1 MSFNMSKSGK
11 KIITGVGAGI
21 FLIVVYFVYLFFV
34 PNISPKT
41 DKATYLLIPENASY
55 GDVMS
60 QLNNKADILST
71 FSFNQAAKLMQ
82 FNALKSGR
90 YKIEKGMGNFRLIR
104 NLMNGRQT
112 PVSLTFNNI
121 RTKEQLAGRLAEQLM
136 PDSVRILN
144 MLNDSAFLTN
154 YNLNPT
160 TSIVVF
166 LPNTYEILWNVTE
179 QILFERMNK
188 EFTKFWNDSRKQK
201 AAAIPLTPVQV
212 CTLASIVDEETNA
225 KNEKAIVAGL
235 YINRMNHKM
244 PLQADPTVKFAL
256 GDFTIKRIL
265 FGHLKTDSPYNTYKY
280 LGLPPGPIRI
290 PALTTIDAVLNYYKS
305 DYLYMCAKE
314 TLNGEHNFAATW
326 AEHKINAE
334 KYQKALNERGI
345 N

>member
-1 MSFNMSKSGK
+1 M
-11 KIITGVGAGI
+11 
-21 FLIVVYFVYLFFV
+21 
-34 PNISPKT
+34 
-41 DKATYLLIPENASY
+41 
-55 GDVMS
+55 
-60 QLNNKADILST
+60 
-71 FSFNQAAKLMQ
+71 
-82 FNALKSGR
+82 
-90 YKIEKGMGNFRLIR
+90 
-104 NLMNGRQT
+104 
-112 PVSLTFNNI
+112 
-121 RTKEQLAGRLAEQLM
+121 
-136 PDSVRILN
+136 
-144 MLNDSAFLTN
+144 
-154 YNLNPT
+154 
-160 TSIVVF
+160 
-166 LPNTYEILWNVTE
+166 TE
-179 QILFERMNK
+179 QTLFERMNK

-201 AAAIPLTPVQV
+201 AAAIPLTPVEV

>member
-11 KIITGVGAGI
+11 KIITGVAAGVL
-21 FLIVVYFVYLFFV
+21 LIAVYFGFILFV

-41 DKATYLLIPENASY
+41 DKTAYLLIPENASY
-55 GDVMS
+55 ADVMS
-60 QLNNKADILST
+60 QLDSKADILST
-71 FSFNQAAKLMQ
+71 FSFNQAVKLMR
-82 FNALKSGR
+82 FNVIKSGR
-90 YKIEKGMGNFRLIR
+90 YKIEKGTGNFRLIR

-144 MLNDSAFLTN
+144 MLNDSAFLSK
-154 YNLNPT
+154 YDLNPT
-160 TSIVVF
+160 TSIAVF
-166 LPNTYEILWNVTE
+166 LPNTYEILWNITE
-179 QILFERMNK
+179 QKLFERMNK
-188 EFTKFWNDSRKQK
+188 EFTKFWTDSRKQK
-201 AAAIPLTPVQV
+201 AAAIPLTPVEV
-212 CTLASIVDEETNA
+212 CTLASIVDEETNT
-225 KNEKAIVAGL
+225 KNEKAVVAGL

-265 FGHLKTDSPYNTYKY
+265 FGHLKTNSPYNTYKY

-290 PALTTIDAVLNYYKS
+290 PALETIDAVLNYYKS

-326 AEHKINAE
+326 AEHKLNAE
-334 KYQKALNERGI
+334 KYQKTLNERGI